1 MGGKVAMISNLTDKK
16 FLVLGAGVTGKS
28 VARSLVAHG
37 SLVTVAD
44 DYSDEGIKTDGISL
58 ENFDA
63 VVVSPGWRLDHP
75 LLVKALKSGLEIHN
89 EVDLAWQ
96 IKSEIAPSQKWLAI
110 TGTNGKTTAVEMV
123 AKILQTAG
131 LKAKACGNVGETVIE
146 AVEEKDP
153 FDYLVLELSSFQL
166 HWVKNA
172 QFHSSAILNI
182 AHDHIDWHSSFDLYA
197 QAKLS
202 LLEKSEIAILNADD
216 GEVVSRSASWRGRK
230 VFFTLNTPAPGEI
243 GVVEELIVDR
253 CFVSDPMEAEMI
265 CEINDVKPTIPH
277 NVSNAMAAAAL
288 ALSIDVPHKVI
299 QRALQEFRP
308 GKHRIEIILEN
319 DAVSWID
326 DSKATNPHA
335 AIASLNSHLSVIWI
349 AGGLSK
355 GADIEGL
362 VHRCKSRM
370 KAVILIGEDSDLI
383 ERALEKFAPEVPRV
397 KVDSPISYVKG
408 QSDNSL
414 MEEVVTKALTFAT
427 SGDTV
432 LLAPACASMDQFV
445 SYADRGDR
453 FAAAVKKLVPHA
465 N

>member
-1 MGGKVAMISNLTDKK
+1 MGGKVAMNSNLTDKK

-299 QRALQEFRP
+299 QKALQEFRP

-319 DAVSWID
+319 DSVSWID

>member
-1 MGGKVAMISNLTDKK
+1 MISNLTDKK

-202 LLEKSEIAILNADD
+202 LLERSEIAILNADD

-299 QRALQEFRP
+299 QKALQEFRP

-319 DAVSWID
+319 DSVSWID

>member
-299 QRALQEFRP
+299 QKALQEFRP

-319 DAVSWID
+319 DSVSWID

-397 KVDSPISYVKG
+397 KVDSPSSYVKG

>member
-299 QRALQEFRP
+299 QKALQDFRP

-319 DAVSWID
+319 DSVSWID

>member
-1 MGGKVAMISNLTDKK
+1 MISNLTDKK

-299 QRALQEFRP
+299 QKALQDFRP

-319 DAVSWID
+319 DSVSWID

>member
-58 ENFDA
+58 ENFDT

-397 KVDSPISYVKG
+397 KVDSPNSYVKG

>member
-1 MGGKVAMISNLTDKK
+1 VGGKVAMISNLTDKK

-172 QFHSSAILNI
+172 QFYSSAILNI

>member
-1 MGGKVAMISNLTDKK
+1 VGGKVAMNSNLTDKK

-172 QFHSSAILNI
+172 QFYSSVILNI

-202 LLEKSEIAILNADD
+202 LLERSEIAILNADD

-299 QRALQEFRP
+299 QKALQEFRP
-308 GKHRIEIILEN
+308 GKHRIEMILEN

-397 KVDSPISYVKG
+397 KVDSPNSYVKG

>member
-1 MGGKVAMISNLTDKK
+1 MGGEVAMGSNLTDRN
-16 FLVLGAGVTGKS
+16 FLILGAGVTGKS
-28 VARSLVAHG
+28 VARSLKAHG
-37 SLVTVAD
+37 SQVTIAD

-75 LLVKALKSGLEIHN
+75 LLVKALKSGLEILN

-131 LKAKACGNVGETVIE
+131 LKAKACGNLGETVID
-146 AVEEKDP
+146 AVEQADP
-153 FDYLVLELSSFQL
+153 LDYLVLELSSFQL

-202 LLEKSEIAILNADD
+202 LLEKSDIAILNADD
-216 GEVVSRSASWRGRK
+216 GEVVSRSASWKGRK

-299 QRALQEFRP
+299 QKALQEFRP

-319 DAVSWID
+319 DSIFWID

-349 AGGLSK
+349 AGGLAK
-355 GADIEGL
+355 GADMEGL
-362 VHRCKSRM
+362 VQRCKNRI

-383 ERALEKFAPEVPRV
+383 ERALQKFAPDVPRV
-397 KVDSPISYVKG
+397 KIESPSSYVKG
-408 QSDNSL
+408 QADNSL

-427 SGDTV
+427 AGDSV

-453 FAAAVKKLVPHA
+453 FAAAVKKLVSHA
-465 N
+465 K